1 MVISM
6 QPANTRK
13 ALAPRFALYTY
24 GKVNSQH
31 WRSRKNSGET
41 YASALVNCGTAKVV
55 TIAVEY
61 DQNKD
66 QVMVGSRS
74 FVVGISVG
82 KTYILYGR
90 IQSTLLKASGNER
103 RVH

>member
-13 ALAPRFALYTY
+13 ALAPRFALYTRERQH
-24 GKVNSQH
+24 QH
-31 WRSRKNSGET
+31 WRSREDSGET
-41 YASALVNCGTAKVV
+41 HASALVSCGTAKVV
-55 TIAVEY
+55 IIAVEY
-61 DQNKD
+61 DQNVD

-82 KTYILYGR
+82 RTYTLYR
-90 IQSTLLKASGNER
+90 RSQSTLLKDSGNER